1 MSDEEDDQ
9 MDETEAE
16 KEAQYGFELENGT
29 FLLKFLDIFHMHLF
43 QKIDHFLDLILN
55 LRVSIVWFE
64 HFGGKIMEICH
75 FSRFLT

>member
-29 FLLKFLDIFHMHLF
+29 FFDKNFLKFFACI
-43 QKIDHFLDLILN
+43 N
-55 LRVSIVWFE
+55 
-64 HFGGKIMEICH
+64 
-75 FSRFLT
+75 